1 MSVLDLSPAALAAV
15 APAVDA
21 LAAAE
26 GFEAHARAVRFRVES
41 AEKTRRASPLP
52 GPLPRRGRGSKT
64 KATPLRRTGRGGKT
78 KRAPKTKRARAALRK
93 VAP

>member
-15 APAVDA
+15 APAVEA

-26 GFEAHARAVRFRVES
+26 GFEAHARAVRYRVES
-41 AEKTRRASPLP
+41 AKKVEKKSRRASPLP
-52 GPLPRRGRGSKT
+52 RPLPRRGRG
-64 KATPLRRTGRGGKT
+64 GKT
-78 KRAPKTKRARAALRK
+78 RRANAKLRK